1 MGMSTGGGGGRAP
14 LSEINVT
21 PLVDVMLVLL
31 IIFMITAPML
41 TTGVEVDLPNA
52 EAPRMEI
59 EEDLPLVVIQAIPQ
73 EERQP
78 GGPVSKLF
86 FFEDEVTL
94 DQLEQ
99 LLQTDE
105 RVTEKSQVFVQADE
119 TVPYGEVVRVLALVR
134 QLGIEKM
141 GLVTDPLTQTA
152 DTGSTETE

>member
-1 MGMSTGGGGGRAP
+1 MSTGGGKGGRAP

-73 EERQP
+73 EERQD
-78 GGPVSKLF
+78 GGPLSRLYF
-86 FFEDEVTL
+86 MEEDNQVT
-94 DQLEQ
+94 LEQ
-99 LLQTDE
+99 LERILQTDE
-105 RVTEKSQVFVQADE
+105 RVTEGSQVFVQADE

-134 QLGIEKM
+134 TLGIEKL
-141 GLVTDPLTQTA
+141 GLVTDPLTQVA
-152 DTGSTETE
+152 EMPEQ